1 MRHVVGTFYNGAERR
16 QVQKQH
22 DRFRHR
28 TQKAQHPAYL
38 CHHSII
44 RYRAKQLYGDYHRNG
59 FHANAEHVF
68 I

>member
-44 RYRAKQLYGDYHRNG
+44 RYRAKRMAITIVTASMQTPNT
-59 FHANAEHVF
+59 FF